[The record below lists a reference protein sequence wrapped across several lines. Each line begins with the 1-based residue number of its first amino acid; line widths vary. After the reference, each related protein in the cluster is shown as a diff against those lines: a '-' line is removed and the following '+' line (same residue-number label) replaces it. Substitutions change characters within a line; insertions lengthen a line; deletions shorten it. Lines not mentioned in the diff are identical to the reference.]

1 MSEDQIE
8 RLQIDLTQLVGEVVT
23 VDAVQQHTVSSA
35 DLTVCRMRYRISD
48 IGYRISDIGYRI
60 SDIER
65 RLKPANSTN
74 RCRISCRRLR
84 RAGVSPQS
92 SHEGFGWQTLFFAG
106 EYG

>member
-35 DLTVCRMRYRISD
+35 DLTVCRMR
-48 IGYRISDIGYRI
+48 YRISDIGYRI

>member
-35 DLTVCRMRYRISD
+35 DLTVCRMR
-48 IGYRISDIGYRI
+48 YRI

>member
-48 IGYRISDIGYRI
+48 IGYPI